1 MIAFSSFVILAK
13 MRHCRFLLPLA
24 KFAKVMFLHLSVILF
39 TGGEV
44 AWGGWEDPPPIGYYG
59 IRSTSGRYASYGN
72 AFLFLKKGI
81 VFVVE
86 SLKKSANLCPS
97 MLLDEIEVVRFKHRS
112 TKFLDKLSEFIK
124 TLPKE
129 D

>member
-1 MIAFSSFVILAK
+1 MHRGL
-13 MRHCRFLLPLA
+13 
-24 KFAKVMFLHLSVILF
+24 
-39 TGGEV
+39 
-44 AWGGWEDPPPIGYYG
+44 GWEDPPPHRILWG
-59 IRSTSGRYASYGN
+59 GRYASYRN

>member
-1 MIAFSSFVILAK
+1 MILTK
-13 MRHCRFLLPLA
+13 MRNCRFLLPLV

-39 TGGEV
+39 TGG
-44 AWGGWEDPPPIGYYG
+44 GGGRAASGVGLGRPSPPIGYYG
-59 IRSTSGRYASYGN
+59 IRSTSGRYASYRN